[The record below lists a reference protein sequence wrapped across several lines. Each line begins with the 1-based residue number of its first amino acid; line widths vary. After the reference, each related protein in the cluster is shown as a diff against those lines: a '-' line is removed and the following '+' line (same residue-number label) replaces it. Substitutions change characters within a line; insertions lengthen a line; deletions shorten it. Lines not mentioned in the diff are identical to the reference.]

1 MLLQEESMQC
11 TCCKGRHTAQAHR
24 HTDTQTHNTKEKT
37 HCACC
42 IKGPRAH
49 NANAPEEN
57 TQCACC
63 KRKTRVHTLHTQYS
77 QSARNLSNGG
87 LQRLM
92 AAGIEDLTLSY
103 SSSLEAA
110 GHSISGPFNS
120 TAQGTEAASWACPGY
135 TPARGFMHS
144 SNLKQAALPQRPLRM
159 LATEAHCMA
168 AVPIRKFVFLL
179 DLNFHNMHFSLCI
192 NALIQRGALTP
203 FCGMH
208 QHDATMRSTTCIQ
221 RDAAIITLLS
231 SHYTFT
237 MFPDPNIRERSQ
249 KLAGIQKQ
257 QASGLRPQRNST
269 LFTLLCAPWRSNVLW
284 AVVQRSKSLGGAESN
299 SCRIEACM
307 QIELMCTCRLWACV
321 HTLSRQLLL
330 VLFKGSHTCMHS
342 SRRPL
347 GRCDKHWQLML

>member
-1 MLLQEESMQC
+1 MMLLQEESMQC

-120 TAQGTEAASWACPGY
+120 TAQGTEAASKLTHAG
-135 TPARGFMHS
+135 
-144 SNLKQAALPQRPLRM
+144 NL
-159 LATEAHCMA
+159 
-168 AVPIRKFVFLL
+168 
-179 DLNFHNMHFSLCI
+179 
-192 NALIQRGALTP
+192 
-203 FCGMH
+203 
-208 QHDATMRSTTCIQ
+208 
-221 RDAAIITLLS
+221 
-231 SHYTFT
+231 
-237 MFPDPNIRERSQ
+237 
-249 KLAGIQKQ
+249 
-257 QASGLRPQRNST
+257 
-269 LFTLLCAPWRSNVLW
+269 
-284 AVVQRSKSLGGAESN
+284 
-299 SCRIEACM
+299 
-307 QIELMCTCRLWACV
+307 
-321 HTLSRQLLL
+321 
-330 VLFKGSHTCMHS
+330 
-342 SRRPL
+342 
-347 GRCDKHWQLML
+347 